1 MGSIKE
7 DVIKKMGMLG
17 VSPDGIFREIMRAR
31 HMDYV
36 LFSEQKNSDGLTQED
51 LYRAAVD
58 MTTQS
63 IGPVP
68 GNEGTYA
75 MIYTVAMSVDPMI
88 FSSVNELPS
97 PVLSG
102 ILRHA
107 IGEAGKGKTV
117 LFAGADAYL
126 RMMTDIFVAL
136 RSQRVAV
143 AVGDASWQEPLQ
155 LIYNRGRIM
164 QESDILDDTER
175 YDYIFYAAGRDAGH
189 VWETL
194 RTHLRDGGRM
204 EALLPDAWLSS
215 DETAAGEARAEAKCL
230 GVSSLYHVVDGET
243 ESELVSFGK
252 AEPAGTIAIG
262 EAGEAAG
269 EFRSWHKLSMSRE
282 AFAEADSWD
291 YDLYAYNGNQ
301 AIQTMLSA
309 GLLDPDFS
317 AGSVYK
323 EIKAMKGTL
332 GTYPVIEADA
342 ITKAG
347 IRLDL
352 VQENVAS
359 DVKRVAAGDVVLCD
373 KEGRIRTAVVPSSLD
388 GAAAGKGLF
397 VFRPIDRYSGEYLKA
412 YFDGPIG
419 QLFFSTMRGGS
430 DYHLAGSR
438 ILRMPIP
445 AASEPVVRKITG
457 DVRIASEA
465 LLEAEEEWR
474 KAKLDA
480 INLMMKRE

>member
-1 MGSIKE
+1 MGSIKD
-7 DVIKKMGMLG
+7 DVVQKMGMLG
-17 VSPDGIFREIMRAR
+17 VSPENIFREITRAR

-36 LFSEQKNSDGLTQED
+36 LFGEKKNSDGLTQEN
-51 LYRAAVD
+51 LYRKAVE
-58 MTTQS
+58 MTAES

-68 GNEGTYA
+68 GNEDTYA
-75 MIYTVAMSVDPMI
+75 LIYTAAMSVDPMV
-88 FSSVNELPS
+88 FFPDAERLT
-97 PVLSG
+97 PVLSC
-102 ILRHA
+102 IVRHA
-107 IGEAGKGKTV
+107 AGEAAKGRTV

-126 RMMTDIFVAL
+126 PMLTDIFVAL

-143 AVGDASWQEPLQ
+143 ALGDASWQEPLR
-155 LIYNRGRIM
+155 LIYGRGRIM
-164 QESDILDDTER
+164 QETDILDDTER
-175 YDYIFYAAGRDAGH
+175 YDYIFYAGGKDPGH
-189 VWETL
+189 VWEAL

-204 EALLPDAWLSS
+204 EALLPDDWLSS
-215 DETAAGEARAEAKCL
+215 DREAVDEARREAKSL

-243 ESELVSFGK
+243 EAELVSFGK
-252 AEPAGTIAIG
+252 AEPEGVIAIG
-262 EAGEAAG
+262 EAGEEEG
-269 EFRSWHKLSMSRE
+269 GFKGWHKLSMSRR

-342 ITKAG
+342 VTKAG
-347 IRLDL
+347 IRPDL
-352 VQENVAS
+352 VQENVVS

-373 KEGRIRTAVVPSSLD
+373 KEGRIHTAVVPSVLD
-388 GAAAGKGLF
+388 GAAAGRGLF
-397 VFRPIDRYSGEYLKA
+397 VFRPIDQYTGEYLKA
-412 YFDGPIG
+412 YLDGPIG
-419 QLFFSTMRGGS
+419 QLFFSTMRGGKA
-430 DYHLAGSR
+430 YHLAGSR
-438 ILRMPIP
+438 ILRIPIP
-445 AASEPVVRKITG
+445 RASEGAVRRITG

-465 LLEAEEEWR
+465 LMEAEEEWR
-474 KAKLDA
+474 KTKLDA

>member
-1 MGSIKE
+1 MGSVKD

-17 VSPDGIFREIMRAR
+17 VSPEEIFREITRAR

-51 LYRAAVD
+51 LYRAAVE
-58 MTTQS
+58 MTAES

-68 GNEGTYA
+68 GNEDTYA
-75 MIYTVAMSVDPMI
+75 MIYTVAMSVDPML
-88 FSSVNELPS
+88 FSPEKKQPS
-97 PVLSG
+97 PMLSC

-107 IGEAGKGKTV
+107 IGEAAKGKTV

-126 RMMTDIFVAL
+126 QMMTDIFVAL
-136 RSQRVAV
+136 RTQRVAV
-143 AVGDASWQEPLQ
+143 AVGEASWQEPLQ
-155 LIYNRGRIM
+155 LIYGRGRIM
-164 QESDILDDTER
+164 QETDILDDTER
-175 YDYIFYAAGRDAGH
+175 YDYIFYAGGKDAGH
-189 VWETL
+189 VWEAL

-204 EALLPDAWLSS
+204 EALLPDSWLSS
-215 DETAAGEARAEAKCL
+215 DREAIEEARAEAKSL

-252 AEPAGTIAIG
+252 AEPEGAVAIG
-262 EAGEAAG
+262 EAGEEEGAFKG
-269 EFRSWHKLSMSRE
+269 WHKLSMGRR
-282 AFAEADSWD
+282 AFAEADSWE

-323 EIKAMKGTL
+323 EMKAMKGTL

-342 ITKAG
+342 VTKAG

-352 VQENVAS
+352 VQEKVAS

-373 KEGRIRTAVVPSSLD
+373 KEGRIHTAVVPSALD

-397 VFRPIDRYSGEYLKA
+397 VFRPIDQYTGEYLKA
-412 YFDGPIG
+412 YLDGPIG
-419 QLFFSTMRGGS
+419 QLFFSTMRGGKE
-430 DYHLAGSR
+430 YHLAGSR

-445 AASEPVVRKITG
+445 SASEGTVRRITG

-465 LLEAEEEWR
+465 LMEAEEEWR